1 MSTLPSFVRVVI
13 ACFFTSLFA
22 LAPQNLA
29 AQTHV
34 VSPSDLQHAT
44 VASTQTR
51 VANVAQLDQVLSS
64 PVGQKALKTAH
75 VDATEVKNAVANL
88 SDQDL
93 ARLAARADKAQKDFA
108 AGDISDHLLLLI
120 VIAIVVAVVIIVAVK
135 V

>member
-1 MSTLPSFVRVVI
+1 LV

-34 VSPSDLQHAT
+34 VSPSDLQQAT

-51 VANVAQLDQVLSS
+51 AANIAKLDRLLSS
-64 PVGQKALKTAH
+64 PVGQKALREAH
-75 VDATEVKNAVANL
+75 ADATQVKNAVANL

-108 AGDISDHLLLLI
+108 AGAIADHLLLLI
-120 VIAIVVAVVIIVAVK
+120 VIAIVIVAIIIVAVK

>member
-1 MSTLPSFVRVVI
+1 MSTLQSFLRLLM

-34 VSPSDLQHAT
+34 ATPSDLQQAT
-44 VASTQTR
+44 VASTQKR
-51 VANVAQLDQVLSS
+51 AADMAKLNRVLST
-64 PVGQKALKTAH
+64 PIGQKALKEAH
-75 VDATEVKNAVANL
+75 ADATQVKNAMANL

-93 ARLAARADKAQKDFA
+93 TRLAARADKAQKDFA
-108 AGDISDHLLLLI
+108 AGSITDHMLLLI
-120 VIAIVVAVVIIVAVK
+120 VIAIVIVIVIIIAVK